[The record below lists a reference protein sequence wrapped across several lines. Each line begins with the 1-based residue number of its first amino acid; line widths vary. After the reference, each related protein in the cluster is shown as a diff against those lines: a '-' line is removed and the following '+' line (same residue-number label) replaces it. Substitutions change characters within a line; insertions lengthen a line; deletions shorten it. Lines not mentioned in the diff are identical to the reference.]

1 MANIVRREN
10 REALSLREAMDR
22 LFDESFLAP
31 FGNHYPGFGMTGV
44 PTVDVC
50 ETDSDVIVTAT
61 VPGIEPDD
69 LKITLMGDVLEI
81 SGATSSES
89 ERKDA
94 TYHVR
99 ERRQGRFTRTLI
111 LPTNVLADKVQ
122 TEFENGV
129 LTLTLPKAEEAR
141 RKTITVTPKTVKA
154 K

>member
-1 MANIVRREN
+1 MANIIRREN
-10 REALSLREAMDR
+10 RQPLSLREAMDH

-31 FGNHYPGFGMTGV
+31 FGSRFPGFDMVGA
-44 PTVDVC
+44 PAVDVA

-61 VPGIEPDD
+61 VPGIKPDD
-69 LKITLMGDVLEI
+69 LKITLTGDLLEI
-81 SGATSSES
+81 SGETRSEI

-99 ERRQGRFTRTLI
+99 ERRQGSFSRTLI
-111 LPTNVLADKVQ
+111 LPTTVLADKAQ
-122 TEFENGV
+122 TEFEDGV

-141 RKTITVTPKTVKA
+141 RKTITVKPKTVKA